1 MNSFFRK
8 LPLSIKLMLIGII
21 PVLFLIY
28 LSNQLYDAKKQNV
41 KLIEDYIEH
50 LHKSGNIASLINEL
64 ENERRYSYEYA
75 LKKDGYGNLMIQR
88 PRTDAAI
95 KLLGKSQDL
104 AIKNFT
110 QYTFLNKLSRIRTAL
125 DTSLNYSA
133 NAIMQYYTNAIFRL
147 NTLNSI
153 ASSSNTFLQPV
164 YKDLVAQKTLFEM
177 ITVLGILRTNIYNVL
192 YTRQYM
198 VETVIGTLGV
208 HDIFKTYETEFLL
221 KASPASVKLYNE
233 EKDSS
238 ALKPTMAYIDTLY
251 KTFKFDSTYNAEQWW
266 DISTKGTDVLKKQQ
280 LHLWHNVETG
290 LNKIYQEEKSA
301 ENRTL
306 IFLII
311 AIILVVSLVVFTIGV
326 ISQMLRELKV
336 AAQKISV
343 GGTGLR
349 FHNMPNDVMGSLAQ
363 SILEIDKNNIQL
375 AHAASAIGS
384 GNFDVPVMPRSD
396 EDLLGNSIERMKND
410 LQKLT
415 MEKDK
420 VQQETLEL
428 MDKKDDFL
436 SIASHELKTP
446 LTSLKAYSQ
455 LLHMDSKDSANSK
468 REMMLSKM
476 DAQVDKLTSL
486 ITNLLDT
493 SKLQNGKL
501 IYNENVFQL
510 NDLVIEIVDEIQA
523 IASSHQI
530 VIKNNTPAQVYAD
543 RERIGQVLSN
553 FLNNAIKYCPN
564 SKKIIVDIENN
575 EEMAICSV
583 QDFGIG
589 IRQDQHEKIFERF
602 HRVSGSNLHTY
613 PGLGLGLFIAKEI
626 IERHDGKIW
635 IESEEGKGSIFY
647 FSLPVTNDYGKEIE

>member
-1 MNSFFRK
+1 
-8 LPLSIKLMLIGII
+8 MLIGII

-95 KLLGKSQDL
+95 KLLGESKDL

-153 ASSSNTFLQPV
+153 ASASNTFLQPV

-198 VETVIGTLGV
+198 VETVLGTLGV

-238 ALKPTMAYIDTLY
+238 ALKPTMEYIDTLY
-251 KTFKFDSTYNAEQWW
+251 KTFKFDSTYDAEQWW
-266 DISTKGTDVLKKQQ
+266 DISTKGTDVLKRQQ

-384 GNFDVPVMPRSD
+384 GNFDVPVMPRSN

-455 LLHMDSKDSANSK
+455 LLHMDSKDSADSK

-523 IASSHQI
+523 IAASHQI
-530 VIKNNTPAQVYAD
+530 VIKKNIPAQVYAD

-553 FLNNAIKYCPN
+553 FLNNAIKYCPD
-564 SKKIIVDIENN
+564 SKKIFVEIENN

-647 FSLPVTNDYGKEIE
+647 FSLPLTNGCEKEIE

>member
-1 MNSFFRK
+1 
-8 LPLSIKLMLIGII
+8 
-21 PVLFLIY
+21 
-28 LSNQLYDAKKQNV
+28 
-41 KLIEDYIEH
+41 
-50 LHKSGNIASLINEL
+50 
-64 ENERRYSYEYA
+64 
-75 LKKDGYGNLMIQR
+75 MIQR